1 MLRNLYIAQPTIS
14 KAIKDIE
21 NELKMT
27 LFDRQKRTLVLTDA
41 GKIFYKSA
49 KNHTLYD
56 NIPFEINGLL
66 GLETGH
72 INIGMS
78 AVMDMQQFIY
88 ILEFHK
94 LYPNVTYNLNESG
107 GKSIE
112 TRLINDQIDIGI
124 TTIPIDENVFDYLP
138 LYSEDL
144 D

>member
-1 MLRNLYIAQPTIS
+1 MKYFMEVVNQGGMTNASKSLYIAQPTIS

-27 LFDRQKRTLVLTDA
+27 LFDRQKRYLVLTDA
-41 GKIFYKSA
+41 GKIFYKSEEIIA
-49 KNHTLYD
+49 LYD

-88 ILEFHK
+88 IGSF
-94 LYPNVTYNLNESG
+94 TS
-107 GKSIE
+107 SIQ
-112 TRLINDQIDIGI
+112 T
-124 TTIPIDENVFDYLP
+124 
-138 LYSEDL
+138 
-144 D
+144 